1 MCTLYSKSGD
11 LMEKYLITFK
21 DNEFKY
27 LQLYRY
33 IKKLVE
39 DELIEDGE
47 KLPSIRELSRFL
59 NVNSATVINA
69 YKKLISDGFANSK
82 EGSGTFIRRK
92 DIFRSYRKDYSDTFK
107 KISSGSLKSI
117 LDFTGENT
125 SSEFFSTKV
134 FKEVLNEVLDRDGSD
149 AFAYQDPLGYKGLRE
164 SISKCFWKER
174 VDAEDILILSG
185 AQQGIDIISRV
196 LINANDGVLV
206 EKPTYSGALAL
217 FNWRK
222 ARIYEINMLN
232 DGPDLESME
241 NILKKSK
248 VRFFYTMSYFQNP
261 TGATYSKEKKL
272 KLLKLANKY
281 NFYIIEDDY
290 LSELI
295 YDSKI
300 EYESLKGLD
309 KDNKVIYI
317 KSFSKVFLPGIRIGY
332 LISPGELKD
341 SFQNAKVNSD
351 ISTSSLMQRALDLY
365 INNGYWAKHID
376 LINEQYK
383 KRYYFLDNKLKNQLG
398 NKIKYFSPGG
408 GLYFFINIR
417 DSIEIN
423 SMELFYRCRD
433 EGILITPGGIFFK
446 NFEEGSRYFRMGF
459 CGISENDMSLGIE
472 TINRILV

>member
-1 MCTLYSKSGD
+1 MYTLYSKLGD
-11 LMEKYLITFK
+11 LMKKYRITFK

-27 LQLYRY
+27 LQLYRF
-33 IKKLVE
+33 IKRLIE
-39 DELIEDGE
+39 EELIEDGE
-47 KLPSIRELSRFL
+47 KLPSIRELSGFL
-59 NVNSATVINA
+59 NVNSSTIINA
-69 YKKLISDGFANSK
+69 YKKLVNDGLASSK

-92 DIFRSYRKDYSDTFK
+92 DIFRSYRRDYSDTFK
-107 KISSGSLKSI
+107 KISSGSLKFI

-125 SSEFFSTKV
+125 SSEFFSTQV
-134 FKEVLNEVLDRDGSD
+134 FKEVLNEVLDRDGNNV
-149 AFAYQDPLGYKGLRE
+149 FAYQDPLGYRGLRE
-164 SISKCFWKER
+164 SISKCFWKKR

-196 LINANDGVLV
+196 LINTNDGVLI

-222 ARIYEINMLN
+222 AKIYEVNMLN
-232 DGPDLESME
+232 DGADLDFMES
-241 NILKKSK
+241 ILKKVK
-248 VRFFYTMSYFQNP
+248 VKFFYTMSYFQNP

-272 KLLKLANKY
+272 KLLELASKY

-295 YDSKI
+295 YNSKI
-300 EYESLKGLD
+300 EYESLKSLD
-309 KDNKVIYI
+309 KYNKVIYI
-317 KSFSKVFLPGIRIGY
+317 KSFSKIFLPGIRIGY
-332 LISPGELKD
+332 LISPSELKD
-341 SFQNAKVNSD
+341 SFQSAKINSD

-365 INNGYWAKHID
+365 INKDYWTKHIS

-383 KRYYFLDNKLKNQLG
+383 KRYKFLDYYLKSYLG
-398 NKIKYFSPGG
+398 SKIQYFSPGG
-408 GLYFFINIR
+408 GLYFFIYIK
-417 DSIEIN
+417 DSININ
-423 SMELFYRCRD
+423 SMELFYKCRE

-459 CGISENDMSLGIE
+459 CGINESDISLGIH